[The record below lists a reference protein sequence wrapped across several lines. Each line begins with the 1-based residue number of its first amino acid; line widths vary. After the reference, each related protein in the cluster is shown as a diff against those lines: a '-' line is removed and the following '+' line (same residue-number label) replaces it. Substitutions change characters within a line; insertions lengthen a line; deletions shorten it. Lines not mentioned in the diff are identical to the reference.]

1 MKNKKTPLV
10 IAILFSGVFI
20 GSLFGELCS
29 KFLNE
34 GVIKK
39 IFFESVLIGIKEPF
53 KLDLYFFYIVLGGG
67 LKINFFALLGL
78 LIASIFAYRIK

>member
-10 IAILFSGVFI
+10 IAILFSGAFI

-29 KFLNE
+29 RFLSE
-34 GVIKK
+34 GTIKK
-39 IFFESVLIGIKEPF
+39 VFFESVLIGIKEPL
-53 KLDLYFFYIVLGGG
+53 KLDLYFFYIVFGGG